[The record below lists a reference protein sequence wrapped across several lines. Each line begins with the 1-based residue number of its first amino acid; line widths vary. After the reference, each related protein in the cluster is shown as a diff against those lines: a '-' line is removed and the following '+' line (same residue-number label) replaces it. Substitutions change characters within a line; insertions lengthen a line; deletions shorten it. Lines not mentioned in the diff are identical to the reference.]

1 MNSQN
6 NNISDRLLKKLLGVI
21 AEGPDL
27 KVKLDEK
34 AYTRDLV
41 SEIQDCHNLDAILEA
56 LNEPGDKNGYTFK
69 KDRWTKRKEDCQLI
83 RLLLINITTEI
94 QKTTSSDSLLNDPIE
109 SQLIKSTNCNALL

>member
-6 NNISDRLLKKLLGVI
+6 NNISDWLLKKLLGVI
-21 AEGPDL
+21 AEETDL

-34 AYTRDLV
+34 AYTQDLV
-41 SEIQDCHNLDAILEA
+41 SEIQDCRNFDAILEA
-56 LNEPGDKNGYTFK
+56 LNEPGDKNGETFHKGPINK
-69 KDRWTKRKEDCQLI
+69 KKGGLPI
-83 RLLLINITTEI
+83 RRLFVNITTEI